1 MTSAKTT
8 EEKQSQC
15 VQRSL
20 KTKGLPNTLSMTDD
34 TKELQFSIRYDNG
47 IMTVD
52 ETIFTLHRTY
62 MYMYV
67 YVQ

>member
-1 MTSAKTT
+1 
-8 EEKQSQC
+8 
-15 VQRSL
+15 
-20 KTKGLPNTLSMTDD
+20 MTDD

-47 IMTVD
+47 IMTVH
-52 ETIFTLHRTY
+52 ETTFISHRTY